1 MKIIPGDLSDPRLIE
16 LIVFHINSARAQ
28 TAPGSSHALDTS
40 GLAAPGIELWT
51 LISEDDIAAIG
62 ALKTLSSDHG
72 EIKSMHTAG
81 RHRRQGFA
89 GHLLR
94 HLIGRA
100 RGLGMTRLSL
110 ETGSWAY
117 FEPAHAF
124 YQSHGFEL
132 CEPFADYR
140 ADPNS
145 LFMTLDLNR

>member
-1 MKIIPGDLSDPRLIE
+1 MKIIPGDLSDPRLVD
-16 LIVFHINSARAQ
+16 LIAFHINSARAQ

-51 LISEDDIAAIG
+51 LISDDDIAAIG
-62 ALKTLSSDHG
+62 ALKTLSPDHG
-72 EIKSMHTAG
+72 EIKSMHTEG
-81 RHRRQGFA
+81 RHRRCGFA

-94 HLIGRA
+94 HLIARA
-100 RGLGMTRLSL
+100 RSLGMTRLSL

-145 LFMTLDLNR
+145 LFMTLDLKR